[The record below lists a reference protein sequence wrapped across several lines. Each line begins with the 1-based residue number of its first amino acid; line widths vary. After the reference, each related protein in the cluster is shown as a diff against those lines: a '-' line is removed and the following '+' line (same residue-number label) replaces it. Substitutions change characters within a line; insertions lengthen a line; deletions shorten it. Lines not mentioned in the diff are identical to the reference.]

1 MNSVRWP
8 DELFY
13 QDTNK
18 LMSREAGMLKS
29 ISGFGTNTLSS
40 MVSLLCLLA
49 MGPLFSGAAQAAGV
63 KRTTQTDWHPDFA
76 IPIEQRVYNSVGVLV
91 SKRTWTY
98 NARGQALTD
107 SRIDPVSGAARTT
120 TTTYCEQGGI
130 DAGTCPLIGLVT
142 SVDGPRTDVSDVVSY
157 TYYPGDDSS
166 CAAAPTTCPHRKGDL
181 WKVTNA
187 LGQITETLKYDGAG
201 RALSVKDATGVI
213 TDYAYHPRGWLTA
226 TKIRGGNDTT
236 ETDDRITLIEYWP
249 TGLVKQVTQPDGSFT
264 AYAYDAAHRLT
275 DIVDGL
281 GNTIHYTLDNAGN
294 RTQEDT
300 KDASGTLKRTLSR
313 IFNQL
318 GQLQTQ
324 KDALNHPTGFT
335 YDPNGNTDQV
345 TDALNR
351 VADNDY
357 DPLNRLKRTLQDVG
371 GIAAE
376 TKFEYDTLD
385 NLTKVTD
392 PKGLDTTYGYNGL
405 GDLLTLVSPDTGT
418 ASYTYDSAGNRKTQI
433 DARGVTATYAY
444 DALNRLTGIAYAGDP
459 LLDTSYGY
467 DTAAAACTAGETYAV
482 GRLSQMADGS
492 GSTQYCYDRFGQL
505 VRKVQTTNG
514 QVFVLRYAYTV
525 AGQLSSLT
533 YPDGAVAD
541 YVRDAQGRVVEVGV
555 TRNGSPR
562 QVLLNQA
569 GYAPFGPITGWTY
582 GNGRSLSRTHNQ
594 NYQPTAIQDTAAG
607 GLDLGFGFDAV
618 GNLTQL
624 TPAANSTAIAS
635 YDYDTLNRLTA
646 RRDQPG
652 NTIVESYTYDA
663 TGNRTSATDSLGTQ
677 TYTYPA
683 NSHRLTQ
690 MGTTV
695 RLYDEVGN
703 TTANGT
709 KGFGYNAANRMASV
723 SNGTTVVRHY
733 AYNGRGEQVRRQ
745 TDATNSYAVYDEA
758 GHWLGEYAG
767 DGSAVQ
773 QAIWLDDLPV
783 GLLSD
788 TQLHYVE
795 PDHLGTPRA
804 VIDPVRNVAVWSWPL
819 KSEAFGDSAPN
830 TDPDGDNTHF
840 VFDLRFPGQRYDSAT
855 GLNYNYFRDYD
866 AGGGRYVQ
874 SDPIGLRG
882 GLSTFS
888 YSNSRPLDT
897 WDFFGLS
904 PVINDGPVSGP
915 TILGWV
921 SCTKGRLSP
930 EINEAYLQRAYGQCP
945 DAIRDCAR
953 IHEQAHIDY
962 ARRITPSICTERFW
976 EPAYWRVRHLADDVS
991 TRDTELFAHAA
1002 ELRCLERKLKEIGGC
1017 DEKCKLTI
1025 LRAIRDASQRVV
1037 NVLYGHYGS
1046 GR

>member
-1 MNSVRWP
+1 MSSIRWL
-8 DELFY
+8 DKSFY
-13 QDTNK
+13 RDTIR
-18 LMSREAGMLKS
+18 LISEGAGMLKS
-29 ISGFGTNTLSS
+29 ISGFGADTQRST
-40 MVSLLCLLA
+40 VSLLCLLI
-49 MGPLFSGAAQAAGV
+49 MGLLSGPAHAAGV

-76 IPIEQRVYNSVGVLV
+76 VPTEQRVYNAVGVLV

-98 NARGQALTD
+98 NARGQTLTD
-107 SRIDPVSGAARTT
+107 SKIDPVAGTTRTT
-120 TTTYCEQGGI
+120 ATTYCEQVDI
-130 DAGTCPLIGLVT
+130 DAGSCPLIGLVT
-142 SVDGPRTDVSDVVSY
+142 SVNGPRTDVSDVVSY
-157 TYYPGDDSS
+157 TYYPSDDSS

-181 WKVTNA
+181 WKVTDA
-187 LGQITETLKYDGAG
+187 LGQVMETLKYDGAG
-201 RALSVKDATGVI
+201 RVLSVKDANGVI
-213 TDYAYHPRGWLTA
+213 TDYEYHPRGWLTA
-226 TKIRGGNDTT
+226 NKMRGNNDTT
-236 ETDDRITLIEYWP
+236 EADDRITLIEYWP

-264 AYAYDAAHRLT
+264 SYAYDAAHRLT
-275 DIVDGL
+275 DIVDGI

-405 GDLLTLVSPDTGT
+405 GELVTLNSPDTGV
-418 ASYTYDSAGNRKTQI
+418 ASYTYDSAGNRKTQT
-433 DARGVTATYAY
+433 DARGVASSYGY
-444 DALNRLTGIAYAGDP
+444 DALNRLTSVTYPSDSS
-459 LLDTSYGY
+459 LDTSYEY
-467 DTAAAACTAGETYAV
+467 DMAAAACATGETFAT
-482 GRLSQMADGS
+482 GRLSQMTDGS

-525 AGQLSSLT
+525 AGQLSSLI

-569 GYAPFGPITGWTY
+569 SYAPFGPITGWTY
-582 GNGRSLSRTHNQ
+582 GNGRNLSRTYNQ

-624 TPAANSTAIAS
+624 TPSTNSTPVAS
-635 YDYDTLNRLTA
+635 YDYDTLNRLAA

-652 NTIVESYTYDA
+652 DVVVESYTYDA
-663 TGNRTSATDSLGTQ
+663 TGNRTSVTDSLGTQ

-690 MGTTV
+690 VDATI
-695 RLYDEVGN
+695 RLYDDAGN

-709 KGFGYNAANRMASV
+709 KGFGYSAANRMASV

-745 TDATNSYAVYDEA
+745 TDTSNSYAVYDEA
-758 GHWLGEYAG
+758 GHWLGEYAS

-788 TQLHYVE
+788 SQLHYVE

-804 VIDPVRNVAVWSWPL
+804 VIDPVRNVAVWAWPL

-830 TDPDGDNTHF
+830 TDPDGDSTHF

-866 AGGGRYVQ
+866 TSIGRYVQ
-874 SDPIGLRG
+874 SDPMGLDG
-882 GLSTFS
+882 GISTYS
-888 YSNSRPLDT
+888 YVAASPLARIDPLGLAST
-897 WDFFGLS
+897 SVPAPWAPPWTPPAIPWDNVLRICRVASVPLLFMSLA
-904 PVINDGPVSGP
+904 
-915 TILGWV
+915 TY
-921 SCTKGRLSP
+921 SP
-930 EINEAYLQRAYGQCP
+930 EAGTCSATINEPPECGDDGFCSRNAKRLLAERNFLIDAMAIAISMRDRETLIAVNNDILKFNREVEAHNKLCP
-945 DAIRDCAR
+945 TLLVMPLRTIS
-953 IHEQAHIDY
+953 
-962 ARRITPSICTERFW
+962 TNPS
-976 EPAYWRVRHLADDVS
+976 P
-991 TRDTELFAHAA
+991 
-1002 ELRCLERKLKEIGGC
+1002 
-1017 DEKCKLTI
+1017 
-1025 LRAIRDASQRVV
+1025 
-1037 NVLYGHYGS
+1037 
-1046 GR
+1046 